1 MLSQSRA
8 EAAQKGDEYEG
19 AQASHASDLV
29 FNHAALPLRSYES
42 ANENGDEEW
51 IDISKVHMAPL
62 FYCPVNSFA
71 WLMAATLMDVE
82 LVHPAP
88 SRPLSQPNY
97 KLSFGF
103 MLI

>member
-1 MLSQSRA
+1 MLSQGRA

-71 WLMAATLMDVE
+71 WLMLAFNGMSVSCIPS
-82 LVHPAP
+82 PAGFQG
-88 SRPLSQPNY
+88 SQIINQV
-97 KLSFGF
+97 LDSC
-103 MLI
+103 